1 MSGTQ
6 GSKIKKVNM
15 FGIYS
20 HYISPMDFNSN
31 GNSSLV
37 EQFGLWKCCSRQKK
51 RKKKEKKNLFLLFNN
66 VIYISI
72 GQIAIWNSE

>member
-1 MSGTQ
+1 MRFRSGLQCSYVEHDITLWTKYSMSGTQ

-37 EQFGLWKCCSRQKK
+37 EQFGL
-51 RKKKEKKNLFLLFNN
+51 
-66 VIYISI
+66 
-72 GQIAIWNSE
+72 